1 MKVFKQESTQR
12 TSKAFKQHTFAV
24 LFDHSVFWQGA
35 PIPQKMGIKSSLSVG
50 LGESLASSNSPQR
63 STPPTMHNNSAQ
75 RSAFSFKQWSNS
87 SSTWEAFASP
97 LIKLFIAAVFLCTS
111 MATAQVGIH
120 GELYIAPDAQIAL
133 HGPTHFV
140 QGNITTDPLSPSPLW
155 IAPTA
160 SIVAASPAAYS
171 EAPIHS
177 LGHNDL
183 LFATGKEGSY
193 HPLRITNGNNSPLT
207 VDYAASGPVGTNNTQ
222 GITSVS
228 NTFHWTVAGSQ
239 QAEVTL
245 SWSAEHQITT
255 LTDRVED
262 LIIVGYDG
270 FNWEELPATL
280 VNGTLTQGALTT
292 TAPVDFSNYS
302 ALTLGTKFSSD
313 TPIVNQ
319 GLTPNGDGVNDGWVI
334 EGIENHPD
342 AQIRVFSRW
351 GREVFA
357 HNGPNPY
364 NNDWTGIYR
373 SARLPAGAYYYRIDL
388 DADGQVDMEGWIYIG
403 D

>member
-1 MKVFKQESTQR
+1 MVKYLLHLGSIRFPFNQAFYRRGIFVHQRGHR
-12 TSKAFKQHTFAV
+12 TSG
-24 LFDHSVFWQGA
+24 HSW
-35 PIPQKMGIKSSLSVG
+35 K
-50 LGESLASSNSPQR
+50 
-63 STPPTMHNNSAQ
+63 
-75 RSAFSFKQWSNS
+75 
-87 SSTWEAFASP
+87 
-97 LIKLFIAAVFLCTS
+97 
-111 MATAQVGIH
+111 
-120 GELYIAPDAQIAL
+120 LYIAPDAQIAL

-177 LGHNDL
+177 LGHDDL
-183 LFATGKEGSY
+183 LFATGKEGTY

-207 VDYAASGPVGTNNTQ
+207 VDYVASGPVGINNTQ

-228 NTFHWTVAGSQ
+228 NAFHWTLAGSQ

-270 FNWEELPATL
+270 FNWQELPATL
-280 VNGTLTQGALTT
+280 VNGSLTQGALTT

-302 ALTLGTKFSSD
+302 ALTIGTKFSSD

-319 GLTPNGDGVNDGWVI
+319 GLTPNGDGANDGWVI

-357 HNGPNPY
+357 HNGPTQQQRLDRHIPIG
-364 NNDWTGIYR
+364 TPPRR
-373 SARLPAGAYYYRIDL
+373 SLL
-388 DADGQVDMEGWIYIG
+388 LSN
-403 D
+403 